1 MMEKVPDAFEEKTMA
16 SGGARSEQDTGAARR
31 AAFCA
36 NVFDVMVRL
45 YGEPGIASWCLEA
58 QASHAVDVP
67 SLLFFALADSDGHGA
82 DDRDMPRLLERA
94 GEWRSLFVLPLR
106 HLRLALRQSRRNTVE
121 IELYE
126 KIKAAELEAERLQ
139 VQRLADDFL
148 PLEGP
153 GGLAARYLETI
164 SMPEPKAGTLVGRL
178 RAATKAICHGFP
190 TMRTEDLK
198 TS

>member
-1 MMEKVPDAFEEKTMA
+1 MEKAPDALAEKTLA
-16 SGGARSEQDTGAARR
+16 SGNVRSGQDSGAARR

-36 NVFDVMVRL
+36 NVFDVIVRL

-58 QASHAVDVP
+58 QTRHAVDVP
-67 SLLFFALADSDGHGA
+67 LLLFFALADSDGHGT
-82 DDRDMPRLLERA
+82 DDGEMQRLLERA
-94 GEWRSLFVLPLR
+94 GEWRSHFVLPLR
-106 HLRLALRQSRRNTVE
+106 HLRLTLRQGRRNTAE
-121 IELYE
+121 IEFYE

-139 VQRLADDFL
+139 VRRLADDFL

-164 SMPEPKAGTLVGRL
+164 SMPEPEAAELVERL
-178 RAATKAICHGFP
+178 RDATKAVCHGFP
-190 TMRTEDLK
+190 IMRTEDLK

>member
-1 MMEKVPDAFEEKTMA
+1 MEEAPDAFEEKTMA
-16 SGGARSEQDTGAARR
+16 SGSACSKQDSGATRR

-36 NVFDVMVRL
+36 TVFDVMVRL

-58 QASHAVDVP
+58 QTRHAVDVP

-82 DDRDMPRLLERA
+82 DDGEMKRLLDRA

-106 HLRLALRQSRRNTVE
+106 HLRLTLRQGRRNTAE
-121 IELYE
+121 IEFYE

-139 VQRLADDFL
+139 VRRLADDFL

-164 SMPEPKAGTLVGRL
+164 SMPEPEAGASVGRL
-178 RAATKAICHGFP
+178 RDAAKAVCHGFP
-190 TMRTEDLK
+190 HHAH
-198 TS
+198 

>member
-1 MMEKVPDAFEEKTMA
+1 MEKAPDAFEEKTAA
-16 SGGARSEQDTGAARR
+16 SGNARSEQDTGAARR
-31 AAFCA
+31 TAFCA

-58 QASHAVDVP
+58 QTRHAVDVP

-82 DDRDMPRLLERA
+82 DDGEMQRLLERA

-106 HLRLALRQSRRNTVE
+106 HLRLTLRQGRRNTAE
-121 IELYE
+121 IEFYE

-139 VQRLADDFL
+139 VRRLADDFL

-164 SMPEPKAGTLVGRL
+164 SMPEPKAGALIGRL
-178 RAATKAICHGFP
+178 RAAAKAVCHGFP
-190 TMRTEDLK
+190 HHAH
-198 TS
+198 

>member
-1 MMEKVPDAFEEKTMA
+1 MEKAPDALAEKTLA
-16 SGGARSEQDTGAARR
+16 SGNARSGQDSGAARR

-36 NVFDVMVRL
+36 NVFDVIVRL

-58 QASHAVDVP
+58 QTRHAVDVP

-82 DDRDMPRLLERA
+82 DDGEMQRLLERA
-94 GEWRSLFVLPLR
+94 GEWRSHFVLPLR
-106 HLRLALRQSRRNTVE
+106 HLRLTLRQGRRNTAE
-121 IELYE
+121 IEFYE

-139 VQRLADDFL
+139 VRRLADDFL

-164 SMPEPKAGTLVGRL
+164 SMPEPEAAELVERL
-178 RAATKAICHGFP
+178 RDATKAVCHGFP
-190 TMRTEDLK
+190 IMRTEDLK

>member
-1 MMEKVPDAFEEKTMA
+1 MEKAPDAFEEKTLA
-16 SGGARSEQDTGAARR
+16 SGSARSEQDTGTARR

-36 NVFDVMVRL
+36 IVFDVMVRL

-58 QASHAVDVP
+58 QTRHAVDVP

-82 DDRDMPRLLERA
+82 DDGEMQRLLERA

-106 HLRLALRQSRRNTVE
+106 HLRLTLRQGRRNTAE
-121 IELYE
+121 IEFYE
-126 KIKAAELEAERLQ
+126 KIKAAELDAERLQ
-139 VQRLADDFL
+139 VLRLADDFL

-164 SMPEPKAGTLVGRL
+164 SMPEPEAGTLVGRL
-178 RAATKAICHGFP
+178 RDAAKAVCHGFP
-190 TMRTEDLK
+190 IMRTEDLK

>member
-1 MMEKVPDAFEEKTMA
+1 MEKAPDALAEKTLA
-16 SGGARSEQDTGAARR
+16 SGNARSGQDSGAARR

-36 NVFDVMVRL
+36 NVFDVIVRL

-58 QASHAVDVP
+58 QTRHAVDVP
-67 SLLFFALADSDGHGA
+67 SLLFFALADSDGHGT
-82 DDRDMPRLLERA
+82 DDGEMQRLLERA
-94 GEWRSLFVLPLR
+94 GEWRSHFVLPLR
-106 HLRLALRQSRRNTVE
+106 HLRLTLRQGRRNTAE
-121 IELYE
+121 IEFYE

-139 VQRLADDFL
+139 VRRLADDFL

-164 SMPEPKAGTLVGRL
+164 SMPEPEAAELVERL
-178 RAATKAICHGFP
+178 RDATKAVCHGFP
-190 TMRTEDLK
+190 IMRTEDLK

>member
-1 MMEKVPDAFEEKTMA
+1 MEKAPDAFEEKTVA
-16 SGGARSEQDTGAARR
+16 SGSARSEQDTGAARR

-58 QASHAVDVP
+58 QTRHAVDVP

-82 DDRDMPRLLERA
+82 DDGEMQRLLERA
-94 GEWRSLFVLPLR
+94 GEWRALFVLPLR
-106 HLRLALRQSRRNTVE
+106 HLRLTLRQGPRNTAE
-121 IELYE
+121 IEFYE

-139 VQRLADDFL
+139 VRRLADDFL

-153 GGLAARYLETI
+153 GGLAARYLGTI
-164 SMPEPKAGTLVGRL
+164 SMPEPEAGALVGRL
-178 RAATKAICHGFP
+178 RDATKAMCHGFP
-190 TMRTEDLK
+190 IMRTEDLK

>member
-1 MMEKVPDAFEEKTMA
+1 MERAPDAFAEKTLA
-16 SGGARSEQDTGAARR
+16 CGSARSEQDTGAARR

-58 QASHAVDVP
+58 QTHHAVDVP

-82 DDRDMPRLLERA
+82 DDRDMQWLLERA

-106 HLRLALRQSRRNTVE
+106 HLRLTLRQGPRNTAE
-121 IELYE
+121 IEFYE

-139 VQRLADDFL
+139 VRRLADDFL

-164 SMPEPKAGTLVGRL
+164 SMPEPEAGTLVGRL
-178 RAATKAICHGFP
+178 RAAAKAMCHGFP
-190 TMRTEDLK
+190 IMRTEDLK

>member
-1 MMEKVPDAFEEKTMA
+1 MTEKAPDAFEEKMVA
-16 SGGARSEQDTGAARR
+16 SGNACSERDTGAARR
-31 AAFCA
+31 TAFCA
-36 NVFDVMVRL
+36 NVFDVMVQL

-58 QASHAVDVP
+58 QTRHAVDVP
-67 SLLFFALADSDGHGA
+67 SLLFFALADSHGHGA
-82 DDRDMPRLLERA
+82 DDGEMQRLLERA

-106 HLRLALRQSRRNTVE
+106 HLRLTLRQGRRNTAE

-126 KIKAAELEAERLQ
+126 KIKAAELEAEQLQ

-164 SMPEPKAGTLVGRL
+164 SMPEAQAAALVGRL
-178 RAATKAICHGFP
+178 RDATRAVCRGSPHQSALRI
-190 TMRTEDLK
+190 
-198 TS
+198 

>member
-1 MMEKVPDAFEEKTMA
+1 MEKAPDAFEEKTVA
-16 SGGARSEQDTGAARR
+16 SGTARSERDAEAARR

-58 QASHAVDVP
+58 QTRHAVDVP

-82 DDRDMPRLLERA
+82 DDGEMQRLLDRA

-106 HLRLALRQSRRNTVE
+106 RLRLTLRQGGRNTAE
-121 IELYE
+121 IEFYE

-139 VQRLADDFL
+139 VRRLADDFL

-153 GGLAARYLETI
+153 GELAARYLETI
-164 SMPEPKAGTLVGRL
+164 SMPESEAGTLVGQL
-178 RAATKAICHGFP
+178 RDAAKAVSRGFP
-190 TMRTEDLK
+190 HHAH
-198 TS
+198 

>member
-1 MMEKVPDAFEEKTMA
+1 MEKAPDAFEEKMLA
-16 SGGARSEQDTGAARR
+16 SGNARSDQDSGDAKR

-58 QASHAVDVP
+58 QTRHAVDVP

-82 DDRDMPRLLERA
+82 DDGDMKRLLERA
-94 GEWRSLFVLPLR
+94 GEWRSLVVLPLR
-106 HLRLALRQSRRNTVE
+106 HLRLTLRQGRRNVAE
-121 IELYE
+121 IEFYE
-126 KIKAAELEAERLQ
+126 KIKAAELDAERLQ
-139 VQRLADDFL
+139 VRRLADDFL
-148 PLEGP
+148 PLEGS

-164 SMPEPKAGTLVGRL
+164 SMPESEAGALVGRL
-178 RAATKAICHGFP
+178 RDATKAKCHGFP
-190 TMRTEDLK
+190 IMCTEDLK

>member
-1 MMEKVPDAFEEKTMA
+1 MEKTADAFAEKTVA
-16 SGGARSEQDTGAARR
+16 SGSARSERDTGTARR

-36 NVFDVMVRL
+36 NVFDVVVRL

-58 QASHAVDVP
+58 QTRHAVDVP
-67 SLLFFALADSDGHGA
+67 SLLFFTLADSDGHGV
-82 DDRDMPRLLERA
+82 DDGEMQRLLDRA

-106 HLRLALRQSRRNTVE
+106 HLRLTLRQGRRNTAE
-121 IELYE
+121 IEFYE

-139 VQRLADDFL
+139 VRRLADDFL

-164 SMPEPKAGTLVGRL
+164 SMPEPEAGTLVGRL
-178 RAATKAICHGFP
+178 RHAAKAVCHGFP
-190 TMRTEDLK
+190 IMRTEDLK

>member
-1 MMEKVPDAFEEKTMA
+1 MEKAPDAFEEKTVA
-16 SGGARSEQDTGAARR
+16 SSSARSKQDTEAARR

-45 YGEPGIASWCLEA
+45 YSEPGIASWCIEA
-58 QASHAVDVP
+58 QTRHAVDVP

-82 DDRDMPRLLERA
+82 DDREMQQLLERA

-106 HLRLALRQSRRNTVE
+106 HLRLTLRQGRRNTAE
-121 IELYE
+121 IEFYE

-139 VQRLADDFL
+139 VRRLADDFL

-164 SMPEPKAGTLVGRL
+164 SMPEPKAGALVERL
-178 RAATKAICHGFP
+178 RDATKAVCHGFP
-190 TMRTEDLK
+190 HHAH
-198 TS
+198 

>member
-1 MMEKVPDAFEEKTMA
+1 MEKAPDTFAEKTVA
-16 SGGARSEQDTGAARR
+16 SGNARSERDTGPARR

-45 YGEPGIASWCLEA
+45 YDEPGIASLCLEA
-58 QASHAVDVP
+58 QTRHAVDVP

-82 DDRDMPRLLERA
+82 DDRDMQRLLERA

-106 HLRLALRQSRRNTVE
+106 HLRLTRRQGGRNTAE
-121 IELYE
+121 IEFYE

-139 VQRLADDFL
+139 VRRLADDFL

-164 SMPEPKAGTLVGRL
+164 SMSESEAGTLVERL
-178 RAATKAICHGFP
+178 RAAAKAVCHGFP
-190 TMRTEDLK
+190 IMRVEDLK